1 MGLDR
6 EEKKNMADL
15 LISYLNHVNYVPD
28 DDEAMDSLIEQL
40 EIKHSYNDM
49 EERYWF
55 YDGDEPYWFY
65 DRE

>member
-1 MGLDR
+1 MALDR
-6 EEKKNMADL
+6 EEKEKMADL
-15 LISYLNHVNYVPD
+15 LISYLSHVNYVPD

-55 YDGDEPYWFY
+55 YDGE
-65 DRE
+65 

>member
-1 MGLDR
+1 MALDR
-6 EEKKNMADL
+6 EEKKKMADL

-28 DDEAMDSLIEQL
+28 DDEAMDSLTEQL

-55 YDGDEPYWFY
+55 YDGEERDWFY
-65 DRE
+65 DGE

>member
-55 YDGDEPYWFY
+55 YDGE
-65 DRE
+65 

>member
-1 MGLDR
+1 MALDR
-6 EEKKNMADL
+6 EEKKKMADL

-49 EERYWF
+49 DELYWF
-55 YDGDEPYWFY
+55 YDGE
-65 DRE
+65 

>member
-1 MGLDR
+1 MELDR
-6 EEKKNMADL
+6 EEKKKMADL
-15 LISYLNHVNYVPD
+15 LISYLVNVDYVPN

-55 YDGDEPYWFY
+55 YDVE
-65 DRE
+65 